1 MCKYS
6 AENPSVVDVNGG
18 NSTTIVLN
26 DENIVMNI
34 TSEGII
40 IDFFDGDHDGEPDG
54 TIGMT
59 FDEWR
64 SMAQRSSRV

>member
-1 MCKYS
+1 MYKNTVT
-6 AENPSVVDVNGG
+6 NPTVVDINGG

-26 DENIVMNI
+26 DENIVINI

-40 IDFFDGDHDGEPDG
+40 IDFFDGDHDGEADG
-54 TIGMT
+54 TIGRT

-64 SMAQRSSRV
+64 SVAQEGAV